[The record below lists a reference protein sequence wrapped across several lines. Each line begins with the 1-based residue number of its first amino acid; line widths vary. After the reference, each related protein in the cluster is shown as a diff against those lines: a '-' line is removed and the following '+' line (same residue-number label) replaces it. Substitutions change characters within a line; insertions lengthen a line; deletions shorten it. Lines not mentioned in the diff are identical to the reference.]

1 MIKTKVTVLNKAGLH
16 ARPASELVRVA
27 SRYESDFYIHL
38 QGYRINGKSILGVL
52 TLAAEAGTE
61 LELEFNGSDE
71 EEAQEAIT
79 KLFEN
84 KFKLVQN

>member
-1 MIKTKVTVLNKAGLH
+1 MIKTKVTVLNEAGLH

-27 SRYESDFYIHL
+27 SRYKSDFYIHL
-38 QGYRINGKSILGVL
+38 QGYRVNGKSILGVL
-52 TLAAEAGTE
+52 TLAAESGTE

-71 EEAQEAIT
+71 EEAKEAII